1 MFNLSTGIVT
11 TDKHISNVRKGDEQ
25 MKKQTYMKPRVIGSA
40 DVHPC

>member
-1 MFNLSTGIVT
+1 MFHQRKSIVT
-11 TDKHISNVRKGDEQ
+11 TDKHIFNVRKGDEQ